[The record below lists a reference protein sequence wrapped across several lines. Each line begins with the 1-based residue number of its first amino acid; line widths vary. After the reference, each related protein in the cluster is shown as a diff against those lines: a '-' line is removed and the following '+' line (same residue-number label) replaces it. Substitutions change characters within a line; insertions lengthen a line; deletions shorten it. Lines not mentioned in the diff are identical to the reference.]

1 MMKISFRTIAAAFLM
16 FGTVLPAFSAT
27 IAPITMKIV
36 AFNDFHGNL
45 ASPGNFS
52 GRPAGGADYL
62 AGYIASLRAQNPQ
75 NTVVVHAGDLV
86 GASPLVSALFQ
97 DEPTIEVMNRLGLDI
112 AAVGNH
118 EFDSGRAELLR
129 LQTGGCHPTEG
140 NSCQGAAVGTPT
152 PFEGARFRFLAANV
166 VDQATGRPLFPRYV
180 LKSVAGV
187 RMAFIGMT
195 LEGTPTVVT
204 PTGVAGLNFQD
215 EADTVNALVR
225 TLRNQGV
232 HAITVVVHE
241 GGTQTGG
248 IGACTGMSGAIVDIV
263 KRLDNAVDLVIS
275 GHTHQAYICNLPNA
289 TGRTIPVTSAS
300 AFGRV
305 VTDIDVSLD
314 PVTRDVT
321 AITARQ
327 VVVDRTNPAI
337 TPDAGVA
344 TLVANYT
351 TLVAPIANK
360 VIGKITATVNRST
373 SAACEHNAGDL
384 IADSQLAAT
393 SAPELGGAVIAFM
406 NPGGVRADFTFASS
420 VAGEGDGNI
429 TYGEAFTVQ
438 PFGNSLVTMNLTG
451 AQIETMLEQQF
462 VGCPNNQGFNRV
474 LQVSKGFEYT
484 WDKTRPSC
492 DRIDPASIKLNGVS
506 LTPSTTYRVT
516 VNNFLADGGDQFLVL
531 REGTN
536 RLGGDQ
542 DIDALAKYLAG
553 TLIPAPAGT
562 PYVLPTTPRI
572 RRTDT
577 STTSCPSN

>member
-1 MMKISFRTIAAAFLM
+1 MKNSVRTIAAAVLL
-16 FGTVLPAFSAT
+16 FGAALPAFAAT

-52 GRPAGGADYL
+52 GKPAGGADYL
-62 AGYIASLRAQNPQ
+62 AGVIASLRAQNPQ
-75 NTVVVHAGDLV
+75 NTVVVSAGDLV
-86 GASPLVSALFQ
+86 GASPLVSAFFQ
-97 DEPTIEVMNRLGLDI
+97 DEPTIEAMNRLGLDI

-118 EFDSGRAELLR
+118 EFDAGRAELLR
-129 LQTGGCHPTEG
+129 LQTGGCHPTDV
-140 NSCQGAAVGTPT
+140 NSCQGAIVGTPS
-152 PFEGARFRFLAANV
+152 PFEGAKFRFLAANV
-166 VDQATGRPLFPRYV
+166 IDQATGRPLFPRYV

-204 PTGVAGLNFQD
+204 PTGVAGLAFQD

-241 GGTQTGG
+241 GGTQTGA

-263 KRLDNAVDLVIS
+263 KRLDDAVDLVIS
-275 GHTHQAYICNLPNA
+275 GHTHQAYLCNLPNS

-321 AITARQ
+321 TITARQ

-344 TLVANYT
+344 TLVANYAAIA
-351 TLVAPIANK
+351 APIANR
-360 VIGKITATVNRST
+360 VIGKIAATVNRDT
-373 SAACEHNAGDL
+373 SAACEHKAGDL

-420 VAGEGDGNI
+420 AIAEGDGNV

-438 PFGNSLVTMNLTG
+438 PFGNSLVTLDLTG
-451 AQIETMLEQQF
+451 AQIETLLEQQF

-474 LQVSKGFEYT
+474 LQASKGFEYA

-492 DRIDPASIKLNGVS
+492 DRIDPASIKLNGATLVQ
-506 LTPSTTYRVT
+506 TNTYRVT

-531 REGTN
+531 RDGTH

-542 DIDALAKYLAG
+542 DIDALTKYLAG
-553 TLIPAPAGT
+553 TLLPAPGGS
-562 PYVLPTTPRI
+562 PYVPPALTRI
-572 RRTDT
+572 RRVDA
-577 STTSCPSN
+577 TTTTCPSN